1 MYKAILKKYW
11 KLLLSMAVV
20 AALGTG
26 IFTGLSGAYVSLDTS
41 LKKYLNEYNYPDAYV
56 TTEVVS
62 RDRIDDILAID
73 GVESVDARLAADTV
87 LISPSNRYL
96 SIRAFSFRDDDL
108 QKFHYWQTVETGEA
122 DAILMDREFAEENGM
137 RAGDYVRVRV
147 KEEYR
152 SCLISGIVSIPED
165 LAMAP
170 NNYVSSFNSD
180 FGYVYVPSSLLEKE
194 ASPEYDDAKTEL
206 EEKEEELNSAKEE
219 AESTY
224 LDALEQIEKSESQL
238 SQKLSEYRKT
248 KEQMDYALSELD
260 KKESE
265 LTAKK
270 DEILSKQSELQ
281 TKERDALVLQKE
293 LLEKKKKAEDIRSD
307 LVAALQ
313 EANLKEAELLAK
325 QAEVIATKTSLEQ
338 QKEELQTSIE
348 QLNEAK
354 TGLQEIDAALLKAK
368 EAYAALTS
376 EDLIRAVTVLRKIYS
391 KIKIATLSTSAQK
404 MLDFIELCK
413 KYGIEID
420 IDRPMSEAAEKLVVW
435 MEQINWDYFILSDPE
450 APVLVRKAIDG
461 DQTVIHS
468 EAYANIR
475 KAASHYCSD
484 KLSEESFQTA
494 LTDVTELYDMM
505 QENSLYDIDYGF
517 NELASRPF
525 DDFLSEL
532 KTIKTYAN
540 TLTSRTGYQ
549 ISTVGDLVREYDRY
563 QKQSGAISDEHK
575 NLLTVLRATDGT
587 LPLSDLVSRA
597 DGISEFISTWISYDN
612 LFENSVPLME
622 GMQKLLAVANHVT
635 EDWEL
640 LNQDDVLTLIRT
652 GSSAAPGSDTAA
664 AYQNLKEALSRY
676 SSEVI
681 SEETY
686 HRALHRCSI
695 LNDLIEQYDLLNFMK
710 TIAAFSSWT
719 YRDALMQLS
728 KMTDYAKQ
736 LEAETGDPI
745 TTIGDFT
752 NAYDDA
758 VVSLS
763 NTITELKTKRKTIID
778 QLAKKGITE
787 DGIDEAIQKA
797 QDGIV
802 EIDKGIEK
810 ADEGLKEIQEG
821 LDFIYA
827 KRSEANEAIAQID
840 DGLRQ
845 INDGLSQI
853 DEGLNEIN
861 GYYEQ
866 IRTGLVEID
875 DGMITVQNAKTT
887 LLSELSSAEKL
898 ISNAKSQ
905 LEKKRKE
912 VDDEWAKTLLE
923 FADVEEEIENA
934 RNEIEDFKGYQDLCN
949 QFLLYFSDN
958 ADPSAVL
965 ATVNTKLNDVEIKDS
980 YVYDDS
986 RVKKRIE
993 ANLVPIKELSYFIPS
1008 AFFVVIMIVT
1018 FLFMSLIVRQCRRE
1032 IGILRALGFTRESI
1046 RSMFSFIGLGV
1057 SGSSFLPGLLIG
1069 WILTVL
1075 IGRYFKSFFSLP
1087 FCLYQ
1092 FDWKMVLLTF
1102 ILTIFVVQIAT
1113 FAGTALINHVQPT
1126 EAMTRNVPSDL
1137 HVPGFIHKLINKV
1150 PELVKF
1156 NLLTLLRNKTRFV
1169 LTIVCIA
1176 ATSTMIFSSISFIA
1190 SKNHIL
1196 KQTFDDRIHYDA
1208 QIYFSKPVEDTL
1220 IRELNQLDY
1229 ISDVQ
1234 RVTFQSRNVSSGKE
1248 ELSLLVSSLPANSEL
1263 VGVYDDCG
1271 NTINIPERGIILDQY
1286 SADYLGVSAGD
1297 TIRVGD
1303 KDLVIQGLSDQCIS
1317 RVQYVSPAQAAL
1329 LGDEDLGSL
1338 ILKVSVED
1346 QQKLMEFLLE
1356 QDGYLYCVFTDVFRD
1371 SMNHLFGT
1379 YDFYAWIL
1387 VVFAV
1392 TIGLVIVINIAS
1404 TNLLEM
1410 KKELCIL
1417 RTLGF
1422 TLQELSLS
1430 LFSQSTLH
1438 FVLSLLIGIPAG
1450 EAIARHGLN
1459 AINTVSR
1466 SYKYVSG
1473 PNELIITV
1481 VIVFFYIVIGHFVSV
1496 HEIGKWDIVENV
1508 KDKE

>member
-11 KLLLSMAVV
+11 KLLLSMTVV
-20 AALGTG
+20 SALGTG

-41 LKKYLNEYNYPDAYV
+41 LAKYLREYSYPDAYV

-73 GVESVDARLAADTV
+73 GVEAVDARLAADTV

-108 QKFHYWQTVETGEA
+108 QKFHYWQTVEAGDA

-147 KEEYR
+147 KDDYR
-152 SCLISGIVSIPED
+152 TCLISGIVSIPED

-206 EEKEEELNSAKEE
+206 EEKEEELNNAKEE

-224 LDALEQIEKSESQL
+224 LDALEQIEEGESQL

-248 KEQMDYALSELD
+248 KAQMDSALSEINE
-260 KKESE
+260 KESE

-270 DEILSKQSELQ
+270 DEILTKQSELEK
-281 TKERDALVLQKE
+281 KEKDALVLQKE
-293 LLEKKKKAEDIRSD
+293 LLEKKKKAEDVRSG

-313 EANLKEAELLAK
+313 EANQKETELLAK
-325 QAEVIATKTSLEQ
+325 QAEVIATKASLEQ

-354 TGLQEIDAALLKAK
+354 TGLQEIDAGLLKAE
-368 EAYAALTS
+368 EAYAAITS
-376 EDLIRAVTVLRKIYS
+376 EDVIRAVMVLRKIYS
-391 KIKIATLSTSAQK
+391 KIKIDTLSTSAQK

-420 IDRPMSEAAEKLVVW
+420 IDKPMSEAAEKLVVW

-468 EAYANIR
+468 EAYANIK

-494 LTDVTELYDMM
+494 LTNVTELYDMM
-505 QENSLYDIDYGF
+505 KKNELYDIDYGF

-525 DDFLSEL
+525 NDLLSEL
-532 KTIKTYAN
+532 KTIRSYAN
-540 TLTSRTGYQ
+540 TLTARTGYQ
-549 ISTVGDLVREYDRY
+549 ISTVEDLVREYDRY
-563 QKQSGAISDEHK
+563 QKQSGTISNEHK
-575 NLLTVLRATDGT
+575 DLLTVLRAVDET
-587 LPLSDLVSRA
+587 LTISDLVSRA
-597 DGISEFISTWISYDN
+597 NGISEFISTWISYGN
-612 LFENSVPLME
+612 SFEESAPIME
-622 GMQKLLAVANHVT
+622 GIQELLTAANQVT

-640 LNQDDVLTLIRT
+640 LNQDDILTLIRN
-652 GSSAAPGSDTAA
+652 GGSAAPGSDTAA

-686 HRALHRCSI
+686 RKALRRCGI
-695 LNDLIEQYDLLNFMK
+695 LHDLIETYNLLDFMK

-719 YRDALMQLS
+719 YRDALVQLS
-728 KMTDYAKQ
+728 KMSDYAKQ
-736 LEAETGDPI
+736 LEAETGESI

-752 NAYDDA
+752 KAYDDA
-758 VVSLS
+758 VISLS
-763 NTITELKTKRKTIID
+763 NTITELKAKRKTIID
-778 QLAKKGITE
+778 QLAEKGITE
-787 DGIDEAIQKA
+787 DGIDEAIKKA
-797 QDGIV
+797 QDGIA

-810 ADEGLKEIQEG
+810 ADEGLKEIQDG
-821 LDFIYA
+821 LDFIYT

-853 DEGLNEIN
+853 NDGLNEIS

-875 DGMITVQNAKTT
+875 DGMITVQSAKTKLQT
-887 LLSELSSAEKL
+887 ELSSAEKL
-898 ISNAKSQ
+898 INSAKTQ

-949 QFLLYFSDN
+949 QFLVYFSED

-965 ATVNTKLNDVEIKDS
+965 AAVTAKLNDIEIKDS

-986 RVKKRIE
+986 RVKRRIE
-993 ANLVPIKELSYFIPS
+993 ANLVPIKELSYFIPT
-1008 AFFVVIMIVT
+1008 AFFVVILIVT

-1032 IGILRALGFTRESI
+1032 IGILRALGFTRDSI

-1069 WILTVL
+1069 WILTLL
-1075 IGRYFKSFFSLP
+1075 IGRYFKNFFSLP

-1092 FDWKMVLLTF
+1092 FDWKMVLLAVV
-1102 ILTIFVVQIAT
+1102 LTIVVVQIAT

-1126 EAMTRNVPSDL
+1126 EAMTRNVPSDI
-1137 HVPGFIHKLINKV
+1137 HVPGFVHKLINKAS
-1150 PELVKF
+1150 ELVKF
-1156 NLLTLLRNKTRFV
+1156 NILTLLRNKTRFV
-1169 LTIVCIA
+1169 LTIICIA

-1196 KQTFDDRIHYDA
+1196 KQTFGDRIHYDA
-1208 QIYFSKPVEDTL
+1208 QIYFSKPVEDSL
-1220 IRELNQLDY
+1220 IRKFNQLDY
-1229 ISDVQ
+1229 VSDVQ
-1234 RVTFQSRNVSSGKE
+1234 KVTFQSRTISSGEE

-1263 VGVYDDCG
+1263 VGVYDDRG
-1271 NTINIPERGIILDQY
+1271 NAITIPDRGIILDQY
-1286 SADYLGVSAGD
+1286 SAEHLGVSVGD

-1317 RVQYVSPAQAAL
+1317 RVEYVSPAQAKL
-1329 LGDEDLGSL
+1329 LGEEDLGSL
-1338 ILKVSVED
+1338 ILKVSAED

-1356 QDGYLYCVFTDVFRD
+1356 QDGYLYCVFTNVFQQ

-1387 VVFAV
+1387 VIFAV
-1392 TIGLVIVINIAS
+1392 IIGLVIVINIAS

-1422 TLQELSLS
+1422 TVRELSLS
-1430 LFSQSTLH
+1430 LFSQSALH
-1438 FVLSLLIGIPAG
+1438 FALSLVIGIPAG
-1450 EAIARHGLN
+1450 ETIARHGLN

-1473 PNELIITV
+1473 PIELIITV
-1481 VIVFFYIVIGHFVSV
+1481 VIVFLYIVIGHSVSV
-1496 HEIGKWDIVENV
+1496 HEIGKWDIVESV